1 MIEGPYK
8 ITRNELAEFLPS
20 QRAIRAF
27 EQLFALI
34 PSSLNDSASVIEEVS
49 VNAQN
54 ADSRAQQAVSAIARL
69 ADAVELLALAPARSS
84 ENQNVDIAPPVVPFA
99 VSTDIAPPVVLLSA
113 ATDIAPPVIN
123 EVRRK
128 RYGAFHSTVTQ
139 TAAAI
144 NTAYPMTLNTT
155 DISYGVYIGSP
166 NSRVY
171 IDTEGFYNF
180 QFSAQLHKTA
190 GGVGAIYIWARV
202 NGVDIPDSA
211 TKIRIQGNN
220 AETVA
225 AWNFV
230 LAVNAGDY
238 FELVWSTDDTSCE
251 ILALPASA
259 PHPAIP
265 SLILTVTD
273 NIS

>member
-34 PSSLNDSASVIEEVS
+34 PSSLNDNAATVQEVS

-54 ADSRAQQAVSAIARL
+54 ADSKAVQALSAIDRL
-69 ADAVELLALAPARSS
+69 ANAVELLALAPNSIPAFPDA
-84 ENQNVDIAPPVVPFA
+84 DITPPVTV
-99 VSTDIAPPVVLLSA
+99 VSQQPDIL
-113 ATDIAPPVIN
+113 PPVIN

-128 RYGAFHSTVTQ
+128 RYGAFHSTQLQ

-180 QFSAQLHKTA
+180 QFSAQLDKTS
-190 GGVGAIYIWARV
+190 GGVGAVYIWARV

-230 LAVNAGDY
+230 LPVNAGDY
-238 FELVWSTDDTSCE
+238 FELVWSTDDTTCQ
-251 ILALPASA
+251 IFASA
-259 PHPAIP
+259 ASPPVPAIP

>member
-1 MIEGPYK
+1 MTGPNK
-8 ITRNELAEFLPS
+8 ITRNELAQFLPS

-27 EQLFALI
+27 EQLFDLV
-34 PSSLNDSASVIEEVS
+34 PSSIDVNTVLIEEAS
-49 VNAQN
+49 ISAQN

-69 ADAVELLALAPARSS
+69 ADAVELLALAPARLPES
-84 ENQNVDIAPPVVPFA
+84 QNVDIAPPVVPFV
-99 VSTDIAPPVVLLSA
+99 VSTDIV
-113 ATDIAPPVIN
+113 PPVIN

-155 DISYGVYIGSP
+155 DISFGVYTGTP

-220 AETVA
+220 AETVG

-230 LAVNAGDY
+230 LPVNAGDY

>member
-1 MIEGPYK
+1 MTGPNK
-8 ITRNELAEFLPS
+8 ITRNELAQFLPS

-27 EQLFALI
+27 EQLFDLV
-34 PSSLNDSASVIEEVS
+34 PSSIDVNTVLIEEAS
-49 VNAQN
+49 INAQN
-54 ADSRAQQAVSAIARL
+54 ADSRAQEAVSAIVRL

-99 VSTDIAPPVVLLSA
+99 VSTDIAPPVI
-113 ATDIAPPVIN
+113 D

-155 DISYGVYIGSP
+155 DISFGVYTGTP

-190 GGVGAIYIWARV
+190 GGVGAIYIWVRV

-220 AETVA
+220 AETVG

-230 LAVNAGDY
+230 LPINAGDY

>member
-1 MIEGPYK
+1 MTGPNK
-8 ITRNELAEFLPS
+8 ITRNELAQFLPS

-27 EQLFALI
+27 EQLFDLV
-34 PSSLNDSASVIEEVS
+34 PSSIDVNTVLIEEAAI
-49 VNAQN
+49 NAQN
-54 ADSRAQQAVSAIARL
+54 ADAKAVQALSAIDRL
-69 ADAVELLALAPARSS
+69 ANAIELLALAPNSIPAFP
-84 ENQNVDIAPPVVPFA
+84 E
-99 VSTDIAPPVVLLSA
+99 TDIVPPATVVNQQS
-113 ATDIAPPVIN
+113 DILPPVIN
-123 EVRRK
+123 EVKRK
-128 RYGAFHSTVTQ
+128 RYGVFHSTQLQ

-155 DISYGVYIGSP
+155 DISFGVYIGSP
-166 NSRVY
+166 ASRVY
-171 IDTEGFYNF
+171 LDTEGIYNF
-180 QFSAQLHKTA
+180 QFSAQLAKTT
-190 GGVGAIYIWARV
+190 GGVGAVFIWCRV

-230 LAVNAGDY
+230 LSVNAGDY
-238 FELVWSTDDTSCE
+238 FELVWSTDDTHCQ
-251 ILALPASA
+251 IFASA
-259 PHPAIP
+259 ASPPVPAIP

>member
-1 MIEGPYK
+1 MNGPYK

-34 PSSLNDSASVIEEVS
+34 PSSLDVNATLIEETS
-49 VNAQN
+49 INA
-54 ADSRAQQAVSAIARL
+54 ASAEATAQQAVGAINRL
-69 ADAVELLALAPARSS
+69 ADVVELLALAPRSVEVS
-84 ENQNVDIAPPVVPFA
+84 A
-99 VSTDIAPPVVLLSA
+99 VTDIAPPMVHVTAQS
-113 ATDIAPPVIN
+113 DILPPVIN

-128 RYGAFHSTVTQ
+128 RYGAFHSTVLQ

-144 NTAYPMTLNTT
+144 NTAYGMTLNTT
-155 DISYGVYIGSP
+155 DVSFGVYVGSP
-166 NSRVY
+166 TSRIYV
-171 IDTEGFYNF
+171 DTEGLYNF
-180 QFSAQLHKTA
+180 QFSAQLAKTT
-190 GGVGAIYIWARV
+190 GGVGAVYIWCRV

-230 LAVNAGDY
+230 LPVNAGDY
-238 FELVWSTDDTSCE
+238 FELMWSTDDTHCQ
-251 ILALPASA
+251 IFASA
-259 PHPAIP
+259 ASSPVPAIP
-265 SLILTVTD
+265 SVILTVTD

>member
-34 PSSLNDSASVIEEVS
+34 PSSLNDSAAVIEEVS

-69 ADAVELLALAPARSS
+69 ADAVELLALAPARSP
-84 ENQNVDIAPPVVPFA
+84 ENQNVDIAPPVVPFV
-99 VSTDIAPPVVLLSA
+99 VSTDI
-113 ATDIAPPVIN
+113 TPPVIN

-139 TAAAI
+139 NAAVI

-155 DISYGVYIGSP
+155 DISFGVYTGTP
-166 NSRVY
+166 NSRIY

-220 AETVA
+220 AETVG

-230 LAVNAGDY
+230 LPVNAGDY

>member
-1 MIEGPYK
+1 MIDGPYK
-8 ITRNELAEFLPS
+8 ITRNELAQFLPS

-54 ADSRAQQAVSAIARL
+54 ADSRAQQAVSAIDRL
-69 ADAVELLALAPARSS
+69 SDAVELLALAPARPS
-84 ENQNVDIAPPVVPFA
+84 ESQDFDIAPPVVPFV
-99 VSTDIAPPVVLLSA
+99 VSTDIV
-113 ATDIAPPVIN
+113 PPVIN

-139 TAAAI
+139 NAAVI

-155 DISYGVYIGSP
+155 DISFGVYTGTP
-166 NSRVY
+166 NSRIY

-220 AETVA
+220 AETVG

-230 LAVNAGDY
+230 LPVNAGDY
-238 FELVWSTDDTSCE
+238 FELVWSTDATSCE

>member
-34 PSSLNDSASVIEEVS
+34 PSSLNDSAAIVEEIS

-54 ADSRAQQAVSAIARL
+54 ADSKAVQALSAITRL
-69 ADAVELLALAPARSS
+69 ADAVELLALAPRSVEVS
-84 ENQNVDIAPPVVPFA
+84 TVSDIAPPTTQIVA
-99 VSTDIAPPVVLLSA
+99 QTDIL
-113 ATDIAPPVIN
+113 PPVIN

-128 RYGAFHSTVTQ
+128 RYGVFHSTVTQ

-144 NTAYPMTLNTT
+144 NTAYPMTFNAT
-155 DISYGVYIGSP
+155 DLSFGVYTGTP

-171 IDTEGFYNF
+171 IDTEGIYNF
-180 QFSAQLHKTA
+180 QFSAQLDKIS
-190 GGVGAIYIWARV
+190 GGVGLVFILVRV
-202 NGVDIPDSA
+202 NGIDIPDSA
-211 TKIRIQGNN
+211 TQIRIQGNN

-230 LAVNAGDY
+230 LQLNAGDY
-238 FELVWSTDDTSCE
+238 FELTWSTDDTSCQ
-251 ILALPASA
+251 ILASAASA
-259 PHPAIP
+259 PHPGIP
-265 SLILTVTD
+265 SVILTVTD

>member
-1 MIEGPYK
+1 MIEGPFK

-34 PSSLNDSASVIEEVS
+34 PSSLNDNATIVEEVS
-49 VNAQN
+49 INAQN
-54 ADSRAQQAVSAIARL
+54 ADSKAVQALSAIDRL
-69 ADAVELLALAPARSS
+69 ANAVELLALAPNSIPAFPQS
-84 ENQNVDIAPPVVPFA
+84 DIVPPVTV
-99 VSTDIAPPVVLLSA
+99 VSQPLDIL
-113 ATDIAPPVIN
+113 PPVIN

-155 DISYGVYIGSP
+155 DISFGVYIGSP

-190 GGVGAIYIWARV
+190 GGAGAIYIWVRV

-220 AETVA
+220 AETVG

-230 LAVNAGDY
+230 LPVNAGDY

>member
-1 MIEGPYK
+1 VIADPLK
-8 ITRNELAEFLPS
+8 LTRNELAKFLPS

-27 EQLFALI
+27 EQLFDVI
-34 PSSLNDSASVIEEVS
+34 PSELNATNATLVEASTAAGSAEAS
-49 VNAQN
+49 
-54 ADSRAQQAVSAIARL
+54 AQQAIGAIDRL
-69 ADAVELLALAPARSS
+69 AQAVELLALAPPDASVAQS
-84 ENQNVDIAPPVVPFA
+84 FDIAPPVVPA
-99 VSTDIAPPVVLLSA
+99 LVSADIIPPVL
-113 ATDIAPPVIN
+113 N

-155 DISYGVYIGSP
+155 TISFGVYTGTP
-166 NSRVY
+166 TSRVY
-171 IDTEGFYNF
+171 IDTEGLYNF
-180 QFSAQLHKTA
+180 QFSAQLEKTT
-190 GGVGAIYIWARV
+190 GGVGAVYIWCRV
-202 NGVDIPDSA
+202 NGVDISDSA

-230 LAVNAGDY
+230 LPINAGDY
-238 FELVWSTDDTSCE
+238 FELMWSTDDTHCQ
-251 ILALPASA
+251 IFASA
-259 PHPAIP
+259 ASSPVPAIP

>member
-34 PSSLNDSASVIEEVS
+34 PSSLNDSAAVIEEVS

-54 ADSRAQQAVSAIARL
+54 ADSKAVQALSAIDRL
-69 ADAVELLALAPARSS
+69 ANAVELLALAPNSIPAFP
-84 ENQNVDIAPPVVPFA
+84 E
-99 VSTDIAPPVVLLSA
+99 TDIAPPVTVVNQQL
-113 ATDIAPPVIN
+113 DILPPVIN

-128 RYGAFHSTVTQ
+128 RYGVFHSTVTQ

-155 DISYGVYIGSP
+155 DISFGVYTGTP
-166 NSRVY
+166 TSRVY

-180 QFSAQLHKTA
+180 QFSAQLHKTV

-220 AETVA
+220 AETVG

>member
-8 ITRNELAEFLPS
+8 ITRNELAQFLPS

-27 EQLFALI
+27 EQLFELI
-34 PSSLNDSASVIEEVS
+34 PSSLNDSTEIVQEVS
-49 VNAQN
+49 INAQN
-54 ADSRAQQAVSAIARL
+54 ADSKAVQALSAIDRL
-69 ADAVELLALAPARSS
+69 ANAVELLALAPNSIPAFP
-84 ENQNVDIAPPVVPFA
+84 Q
-99 VSTDIAPPVVLLSA
+99 TDIAPPVTVVSQQP
-113 ATDIAPPVIN
+113 DILPPVIN
-123 EVRRK
+123 DVRRK

-155 DISYGVYIGSP
+155 DISFGVYIGTP
-166 NSRVY
+166 NSRIY

-220 AETVA
+220 AETVG

-230 LAVNAGDY
+230 LPVNTGDY

>member
-1 MIEGPYK
+1 MIEGPFK
-8 ITRNELAEFLPS
+8 ITRNELAQFLPS

-69 ADAVELLALAPARSS
+69 ADAVELLALAPARPS
-84 ENQNVDIAPPVVPFA
+84 ESQDFDIAPP
-99 VSTDIAPPVVLLSA
+99 IAIQPVQEQILPPVFEQ
-113 ATDIAPPVIN
+113 N
-123 EVRRK
+123 KRK

-155 DISYGVYIGSP
+155 DISFGVYIGTP
-166 NSRVY
+166 TSRVY

-220 AETVA
+220 AETVG

-230 LAVNAGDY
+230 LPVNAGDY

>member
-1 MIEGPYK
+1 
-8 ITRNELAEFLPS
+8 L
-20 QRAIRAF
+20 
-27 EQLFALI
+27 
-34 PSSLNDSASVIEEVS
+34 DSNTVLIEEAS
-49 VNAQN
+49 INAQN
-54 ADSRAQQAVSAIARL
+54 ADSRAQQAVSAITRL
-69 ADAVELLALAPARSS
+69 ADAVELLALAPRSVEFS
-84 ENQNVDIAPPVVPFA
+84 SVSDIAPPVVQVTAQP
-99 VSTDIAPPVVLLSA
+99 DIMPP
-113 ATDIAPPVIN
+113 IIN

-155 DISYGVYIGSP
+155 AISFGVFIGTP
-166 NSRVY
+166 TSRVY
-171 IDTEGFYNF
+171 IDTEGLYNF

-220 AETVA
+220 AETVG

-230 LAVNAGDY
+230 LPINAGDY

-259 PHPAIP
+259 PVPALP

>member
-1 MIEGPYK
+1 MNDP
-8 ITRNELAEFLPS
+8 RRLLRSELAEFLPS

-27 EQLFALI
+27 EQLFDI
-34 PSSLNDSASVIEEVS
+34 VPSSINANATAIEEVS
-49 VNAQN
+49 INAAG
-54 ADSRAQQAVSAIARL
+54 ADSRAQQAISAISRL
-69 ADAVELLALAPARSS
+69 ADAVELLALAPPDSS
-84 ENQNVDIAPPVVPFA
+84 VAQSVDIAPPVIP
-99 VSTDIAPPVVLLSA
+99 SPTRGDIL
-113 ATDIAPPVIN
+113 PPVIN

-128 RYGAFHSTVTQ
+128 RYGVFHSTATQ

-144 NTAYPMTLNTT
+144 NTAYGMTLNAT
-155 DISYGVYIGSP
+155 DISFGVYVGSP
-166 NSRVY
+166 TSRVY

-180 QFSAQLHKTA
+180 QFSAQLEKTT
-190 GGVGAIYIWARV
+190 GGVGAVYIWCRV
-202 NGVDIPDSA
+202 NGVDIPASA

-238 FELVWSTDDTSCE
+238 FELMWSTDDTHCQ
-251 ILALPASA
+251 IFASA
-259 PHPAIP
+259 ASSPVPAIP
-265 SLILTVTD
+265 SVILTVTD

>member
-34 PSSLNDSASVIEEVS
+34 PSSLNDNATIVEEVS

-54 ADSRAQQAVSAIARL
+54 ADSKAVQALSAIDRL
-69 ADAVELLALAPARSS
+69 ANAVELLALAPNSIPAFPQS
-84 ENQNVDIAPPVVPFA
+84 DIVPPVTV
-99 VSTDIAPPVVLLSA
+99 VSQQPDIL
-113 ATDIAPPVIN
+113 PPVIN

-139 TAAAI
+139 TAAVI

-155 DISYGVYIGSP
+155 DISFGVYIGSP

-180 QFSAQLHKTA
+180 QFSTQLHKTA

-211 TKIRIQGNN
+211 TKIRIQNNN
-220 AETVA
+220 AETVG

-230 LAVNAGDY
+230 LPVNAGDY

>member
-34 PSSLNDSASVIEEVS
+34 PSSLNDSAAVIEEVS

-54 ADSRAQQAVSAIARL
+54 ADSKAVQALSAIDRL
-69 ADAVELLALAPARSS
+69 ANAVELLALAPNSIPAFPDA
-84 ENQNVDIAPPVVPFA
+84 DIAPPVTV
-99 VSTDIAPPVVLLSA
+99 VNQQLDIL
-113 ATDIAPPVIN
+113 PPVIN
-123 EVRRK
+123 EVRSK
-128 RYGAFHSTVTQ
+128 RYGVFHSTVTQ

-155 DISYGVYIGSP
+155 DISFGVYIGTP
-166 NSRVY
+166 TSRVY

-220 AETVA
+220 AETVG

-230 LAVNAGDY
+230 LPVNAGDY

>member
-1 MIEGPYK
+1 MIEGPFR

-34 PSSLNDSASVIEEVS
+34 PSSLNDSAAVIEEVS

-54 ADSRAQQAVSAIARL
+54 ADSKAVQALSAIDRL
-69 ADAVELLALAPARSS
+69 ANAVELLALAPNSIPAFPQS
-84 ENQNVDIAPPVVPFA
+84 DIVPPVTV
-99 VSTDIAPPVVLLSA
+99 VNQQLDIL
-113 ATDIAPPVIN
+113 PPVIN

-155 DISYGVYIGSP
+155 DISFGVYIGTP
-166 NSRVY
+166 TSRVY

-220 AETVA
+220 AETVG

-230 LAVNAGDY
+230 LPVNAGDY

>member
-34 PSSLNDSASVIEEVS
+34 PSSLNDSAAVIEEVS

-54 ADSRAQQAVSAIARL
+54 ADSKAVQALSAIDRL
-69 ADAVELLALAPARSS
+69 ANAVELLALAPNSIPAFS
-84 ENQNVDIAPPVVPFA
+84 Q
-99 VSTDIAPPVVLLSA
+99 TDIAPPVTVVSQPL
-113 ATDIAPPVIN
+113 DILPPVIN

-155 DISYGVYIGSP
+155 DISFGVYTGTP
-166 NSRVY
+166 NSRIY

-190 GGVGAIYIWARV
+190 GGVGAIYIWARI

-230 LAVNAGDY
+230 LPVNAGDY

>member
-8 ITRNELAEFLPS
+8 ITRNELAQFLPS

-27 EQLFALI
+27 EQLFELI
-34 PSSLNDSASVIEEVS
+34 PSSLNDSTEIVQEVS
-49 VNAQN
+49 INAQN
-54 ADSRAQQAVSAIARL
+54 ADSKAVQALSAISRL
-69 ADAVELLALAPARSS
+69 ADAVELLALAPNSIPAFP
-84 ENQNVDIAPPVVPFA
+84 E
-99 VSTDIAPPVVLLSA
+99 TDIAPPVAVVNQQP
-113 ATDIAPPVIN
+113 DILPPVIN

-128 RYGAFHSTVTQ
+128 RYGVFHSTVTQ

-180 QFSAQLHKTA
+180 QFSAQLAKTT
-190 GGVGAIYIWARV
+190 GGIGAVFIWCRV

-230 LAVNAGDY
+230 LSVNAGDY
-238 FELVWSTDDTSCE
+238 FELVWSTDDTHCQ
-251 ILALPASA
+251 IFASA
-259 PHPAIP
+259 ASPPVPAIP

>member
-1 MIEGPYK
+1 MDGPYK
-8 ITRNELAEFLPS
+8 ITRNELAQFLPS

-27 EQLFALI
+27 EQLFDLI
-34 PSSLNDSASVIEEVS
+34 PSSLDSNTVLIEEAS
-49 VNAQN
+49 INAQN
-54 ADSRAQQAVSAIARL
+54 ADSKAIQALSAIDRL
-69 ADAVELLALAPARSS
+69 ANAVELLALAPRSVEVS
-84 ENQNVDIAPPVVPFA
+84 SVSDIAPPVVQVTAQP
-99 VSTDIAPPVVLLSA
+99 DILPS
-113 ATDIAPPVIN
+113 VIN

-128 RYGAFHSTVTQ
+128 RYGAFHSTQTQ

-155 DISYGVYIGSP
+155 DISFGVYTGTP
-166 NSRVY
+166 NSRIY

-190 GGVGAIYIWARV
+190 GGVGAIYIWVRV

-220 AETVA
+220 AETVG

-230 LAVNAGDY
+230 LPINAGDY

-259 PHPAIP
+259 PHPSIP
-265 SLILTVTD
+265 SVILTVTD